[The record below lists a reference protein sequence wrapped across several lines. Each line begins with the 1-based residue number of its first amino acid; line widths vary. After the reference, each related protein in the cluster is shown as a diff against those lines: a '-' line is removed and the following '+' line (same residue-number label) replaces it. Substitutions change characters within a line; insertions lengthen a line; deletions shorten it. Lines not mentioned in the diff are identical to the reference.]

1 MLTNRYA
8 EVVLITPTK
17 KQENKNRH
25 ELHQFKTPLVFFL
38 VDSVINVNSVLSI
51 NKLVKLVSKKLNL
64 LKN

>member
-1 MLTNRYA
+1 MNRCA

-38 VDSVINVNSVLSI
+38 ETSIINVNSLLSI
-51 NKLVKLVSKKLNL
+51 NELVKLVSKKVNL